1 MFQNPG
7 SIVVEAR
14 QRELRYE
21 ADQNRLA
28 RLAKGSRMVASE
40 RNTPVVRGFMLRLG
54 RLVAAR

>member
-14 QRELRYE
+14 QRELRHE
-21 ADQNRLA
+21 AEQNRLA
-28 RLAKGSRMVASE
+28 RHSRAS
-40 RNTPVVRGFMLRLG
+40 RVVSGPSQRPVLRAFALRLG